1 MQPWKISNRTKGM
14 TVIVKTISSWVKVL
28 IFLFGINI
36 VLFGHLTPGGGFA
49 GGVIVACAYMQLTL
63 AYGKEYALS
72 KLNTQTASRLDGAGA
87 LLFLIVALAGWGF
100 SGVFFD
106 NFLQKL
112 LPGENFKL
120 YSSGVIPI
128 NNIAICLKVGAPLFL
143 VFIILSVIRIVTNQD
158 GTKTMIQEEE
168 EE

>member
-1 MQPWKISNRTKGM
+1 MQGM
-14 TVIVKTISSWVKVL
+14 TVIVKTVTRWIKGFIIL
-28 IFLFGINI
+28 YGIYI
-36 VLFGHLTPGGGFA
+36 TLTGHLTPGGGFA
-49 GGVIVACAYMQLTL
+49 GGVIIACSYMLLTL
-63 AYGKEYALS
+63 AYGKEYSLS
-72 KLNTQTASRLDGAGA
+72 KLNTQIASKFDSLGA
-87 LLFLIVALAGWGF
+87 LLFLVVAVAGLVF

-112 LPGENFKL
+112 VPGESFKL
-120 YSSGVIPI
+120 LSSGVIPI

-158 GTKTMIQEEE
+158 GTKKMIQEEE

>member
-1 MQPWKISNRTKGM
+1 MKGM
-14 TVIVKTISSWVKVL
+14 TVIVKTVTRWVKVFIIL
-28 IFLFGINI
+28 YGIYI
-36 VLFGHLTPGGGFA
+36 TLTGHLTPGGGFA
-49 GGVIVACAYMQLTL
+49 GGVIVACAYMLLTL
-63 AYGKEYALS
+63 ADGKEYALS

-87 LLFLIVALAGWGF
+87 LLFLIVALAGLAS

-106 NFLQKL
+106 NVLQKL

-120 YSSGVIPI
+120 YSAGVIPI
-128 NNIAICLKVGAPLFL
+128 ANIAICLKVGAPLFL
-143 VFIILSVIRIVTNQD
+143 VFIIFSVIRIVTNQD

>member
-1 MQPWKISNRTKGM
+1 MQGM
-14 TVIVKTISSWVKVL
+14 TVIVKTVTRWIKGFIIL
-28 IFLFGINI
+28 YGIYI
-36 VLFGHLTPGGGFA
+36 TLTGHLTPGGGFA
-49 GGVIVACAYMQLTL
+49 GGVIIACSYMLLTL
-63 AYGKEYALS
+63 AYGKEYSLS
-72 KLNTQTASRLDGAGA
+72 KLSTQIASRFDSLGA
-87 LLFLIVALAGWGF
+87 LLFLVVALAGLVF

-112 LPGENFKL
+112 VPGESFKL
-120 YSSGVIPI
+120 LSSGVIPI

-158 GTKTMIQEEE
+158 GTKKMIQEEE

>member
-1 MQPWKISNRTKGM
+1 MQGM
-14 TVIVKTISSWVKVL
+14 TVIVKTVTRWVKVFIIL
-28 IFLFGINI
+28 YGIYI
-36 VLFGHLTPGGGFA
+36 TLTGHLTPGGGFA
-49 GGVIVACAYMQLTL
+49 GGVIIACAYMLLTL

-72 KLNTQTASRLDGAGA
+72 KLNTQTASKLDCLGA
-87 LLFLIVALAGWGF
+87 LLFLIVALAGWGV